1 MNVTTKRVI
10 AALFLAV
17 AASFAAVYHLELH
30 AIAMS
35 AYRRATSFAAANPYE
50 KGRAAFNRND
60 YATALRLLR
69 PLADQGDA
77 RAQVAIGALYAEGL
91 GVPQDYAVAMSWF
104 RKAADQN
111 DAGAQFYL
119 GIMYRDGQG
128 VPQDYAAAMSWLRKA
143 ADQNDARAQSNLA
156 YMYHQGLGVPQD
168 YAAAMSWL
176 RKAVDRGEA
185 YAQFNLAMMYRDGEG
200 VPQDYVAAHMWYNLA
215 AAREYQ
221 DAAKNRDMVAAKMTP
236 AQIAEAQ
243 KLASEWKPK

>member
-111 DAGAQFYL
+111 DA
-119 GIMYRDGQG
+119 
-128 VPQDYAAAMSWLRKA
+128 
-143 ADQNDARAQSNLA
+143 RAQSNLA